1 MLLTDFL
8 TEIRQT
14 EGNDRIYLKWQKG
27 RTYNQE
33 YSTQQD
39 SHSDLM
45 EKSIAFQTKVKRI

>member
-8 TEIRQT
+8 TEIGQT

>member
-1 MLLTDFL
+1 MLLNDFL
-8 TEIRQT
+8 TEIGQT

>member
-8 TEIRQT
+8 TEIGQT

-33 YSTQQD
+33 YSAQQGFP
-39 SHSDLM
+39 SDLM
-45 EKSIAFQTKVKRI
+45 EKWKAFQTSKS